1 MTGKISRCDERG
13 DREDKKMQ
21 IRLAVGEQ
29 DSRYL
34 EHFVT
39 YLERNYM
46 DRLEVSSFTRLE
58 TFREMVTRGSFDVIL
73 VDEEFGISA
82 EELREYGR
90 TAFLSETENRDSGD
104 GIRRIAKYKK
114 PDLIYKDILDI
125 YAESGAHGVFQKS
138 HQGQITLVTGF
149 SGGTGAST
157 FAAALAKHYAAAGKK
172 VLYLNLEPM
181 GMSSDFFQGMGDYH
195 FEDVIFALKSRRADV
210 GLKMESTV
218 RTDASGVNF
227 FAPCTNAMYM
237 LELGDE
243 EQKKLLD
250 AAEGLGYEQIIVD
263 KQMTLD
269 SDGLDFLGRM
279 DQVLVVQDGGETS
292 NSKTLRTIEALK
304 ILEQQ
309 KKEHY
314 LDRMKLLYNRFS
326 SSKSS
331 SEIPGLPIPVIGKFP
346 PIKHALVGEIIDYMM
361 TKQDIFQRL

>member
-1 MTGKISRCDERG
+1 
-13 DREDKKMQ
+13 MQ

-46 DRLEVSSFTRLE
+46 DRLEVSSFTRPE

-73 VDEEFGISA
+73 VDEAFGIST

-90 TAFLSETENRDSGD
+90 TAFLSEIESKDSGD

-125 YAESGAHGVFQKS
+125 YAESGVRGVFQKS

-157 FAAALAKHYAAAGKK
+157 SAAALAKHYAAAGKK

-181 GMSSDFFQGMGDYH
+181 GMSTDFFQGMGDYH

-292 NSKTLRTIEALK
+292 NSKAIRTIEALK
-304 ILEQQ
+304 ILEEQ

-361 TKQDIFQRL
+361 TKQDVFQSL

>member
-1 MTGKISRCDERG
+1 
-13 DREDKKMQ
+13 MQ

-46 DRLEVSSFTRLE
+46 DRLEVSSFTRPE

-73 VDEEFGISA
+73 VDEAFGIST

-90 TAFLSETENRDSGD
+90 TAFLSEIESKDSGD

-125 YAESGAHGVFQKS
+125 YAESGVCGVFRKS

-237 LELGDE
+237 LELGDG
-243 EQKKLLD
+243 EQRNFWMLQKDLD
-250 AAEGLGYEQIIVD
+250 
-263 KQMTLD
+263 
-269 SDGLDFLGRM
+269 
-279 DQVLVVQDGGETS
+279 TS
-292 NSKTLRTIEALK
+292 R
-304 ILEQQ
+304 
-309 KKEHY
+309 
-314 LDRMKLLYNRFS
+314 S
-326 SSKSS
+326 SWIS
-331 SEIPGLPIPVIGKFP
+331 I
-346 PIKHALVGEIIDYMM
+346 
-361 TKQDIFQRL
+361 